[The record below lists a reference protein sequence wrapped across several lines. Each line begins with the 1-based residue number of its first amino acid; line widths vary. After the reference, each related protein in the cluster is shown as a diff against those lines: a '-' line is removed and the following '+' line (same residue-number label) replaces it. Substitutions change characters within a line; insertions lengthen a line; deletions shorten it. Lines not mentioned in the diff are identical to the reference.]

1 MKLNGIKISERLLEG
16 ALINMLQVGRNAGA
30 WAGTRYRYDVSQNY
44 KTDDE
49 YIDEDDFKLRI
60 TKLAYPHYIV
70 AEAEF
75 SKESE
80 VYQRALARKAALDT
94 RKEEQQP

>member
-16 ALINMLQVGRNAGA
+16 ALINMLQVGRNAGT

-49 YIDEDDFKLRI
+49 YIDEDDFKLPPN
-60 TKLAYPHYIV
+60 Y
-70 AEAEF
+70 EACL
-75 SKESE
+75 S
-80 VYQRALARKAALDT
+80 ALHR
-94 RKEEQQP
+94 RRGGI